1 MAEKYIVILQSVICS
16 PTTPI
21 ELAYSWDGEEFNE
34 RNQAISHGFEI
45 RGSDDFNI
53 GILNGRRLVGFSWM
67 DESIDEDLIAVAKKI
82 GLEA

>member
-1 MAEKYIVILQSVICS
+1 MAEQYIVILQSVICS

-21 ELAYSWDGEEFNE
+21 EITYSWDGEKFNE
-34 RNQAISHGFEI
+34 RNQAIGRGFEI